1 MGARSVLA
9 IGLLFVAA
17 TTAQAVST
25 AQEELAEVERSTP
38 DLQHGAELFETC
50 AACHGVDGGG
60 SSDGQVPRIG
70 AQHLSVL
77 WKQLV
82 DYRHDRRWD
91 VRMEHFADRHH
102 LEDPQAIAD
111 VAAYIHELE
120 PRGPPGEGSGKLVGQ
135 GAALYAQLCRSCHGK
150 AAEGDA
156 AHAVPRIAGQHYEYL
171 RRQFY
176 DAVDGRRPNFSP
188 AHIRLL
194 ARLDHDGI
202 EAIADYLSRLAGSA
216 PAPHTG
222 PGGGPGGAIPAPP
235 GGGMR

>member
-1 MGARSVLA
+1 MGARAALT
-9 IGLLFVAA
+9 IGLLAA
-17 TTAQAVST
+17 ASATVQAVST
-25 AQEELAEVERSTP
+25 AQEELAEVKRSTP
-38 DLQHGAELFETC
+38 DLDRGAELFETC
-50 AACHGVDGGG
+50 SACHGSNGGG
-60 SSDGQVPRIG
+60 TSDGQVPRIG

-91 VRMEHFADRHH
+91 LRMEHFADPHH
-102 LEDPQAIAD
+102 LGDTQAIAD
-111 VAAYIHELE
+111 VAAYVHQLE
-120 PRGPPGEGSGKLVGQ
+120 PRGQPGEGSGKLVGK
-135 GAALYAQLCRSCHGK
+135 GSGLYTQLCRSCHGA

-156 AHAVPRIAGQHYEYL
+156 VHAVPRIAGQHYEYL

-194 ARLDHDGI
+194 ARLDHDDI
-202 EAIADYLSRLAGSA
+202 EAVADYLSRLAGSA

-222 PGGGPGGAIPAPP
+222 PGGAVPAGPGG
-235 GGGMR
+235 GRR